1 MNAAGVVAALA
12 AEARTLGSPVRRSGS
27 LFAAPDGTLVAVSGI
42 GCSAAEA
49 AARALID
56 AGATALVS
64 WGMAGGLDPALR
76 AGTICL
82 PSAVVSRDGDTFA
95 TDPHWRE
102 LLTAAIA
109 PRHTVVSGKLLTST
123 RAIQDVAGKAAAFR
137 ETGAA
142 AVDMESLAVARIAAT
157 HDLPF
162 IAVRVIVD
170 TAGDMLP
177 AAVLAASRKGHVQIS
192 RLILGILRSPRD
204 IAPLVRLAAR
214 YRAATRA
221 LVAVARTGALAPLV
235 YGSASI
241 TRIA

>member
-1 MNAAGVVAALA
+1 MNAAGVVAALM
-12 AEARTLGSPVRRSGS
+12 AEARTLGTPTRRTDGLLSVS
-27 LFAAPDGTLVAVSGI
+27 DGTLIAVSGI
-42 GCSAAEA
+42 GCSAAEV
-49 AARALID
+49 AARSLVD
-56 AGATALVS
+56 AGAAALVS
-64 WGMAGGLDPALR
+64 WGMAGGLDPALH

-95 TDPHWRE
+95 TDHHWRE
-102 LLTAAIA
+102 LLVAAIA
-109 PRHTVVSGKLLTST
+109 ARGAVVSGKLLTSA
-123 RAIQDVAGKAAAFR
+123 RAIEDIAGKAAAFR

-142 AVDMESLAVARIAAT
+142 AVDMESVAVARVAAT

-177 AAVLAASRKGHVQIS
+177 PAVLAASRKGHVQIS
-192 RLILGILRSPRD
+192 RLILGIIRSPRD

-214 YRAATRA
+214 YRAATRS

-235 YGSASI
+235 YGSAST